1 MQALEGAISGLDSAQ
16 SENLRRLTASLSSSM
31 SIEEDVIASAVKAE
45 VWKSL
50 EPVRQLPQ
58 ILSQTLPRLSSSD
71 SQSFDSGLTED
82 GVKKIL
88 SIELE
93 NLKNSILVEQQDMFD
108 EFSEVSTKIDSGQWN
123 QLGAKLEELDEKIR
137 MLAEDT
143 KDMDGG
149 AASSAAIKELKEEFG
164 TISRELGSLGSQI
177 VSLQKDVSLSSRA
190 MVPEEIRS
198 QLQETF
204 EVKLRSM
211 KNSEAID
218 DVAINE
224 LTNELVE
231 VMVDIISRILQTS
244 DKIVRVADDSSDSDT
259 GVPIASWLSDKEME
273 NVPIQQVEQVLLR
286 SNSKQ
291 EASDKETETMAP
303 VVASADVEDKTNP
316 VVEEEEE
323 ESPPPDNEPGASMT
337 YEKGIDLLKEG
348 RRIFD
353 GGDYS
358 AADEMLEQADLCFQR
373 ALQQNP
379 EDIKAIGN
387 RGNTLMAR
395 AKSKLMLSTMKF
407 EEGIEGAEDDEEQAQ
422 EMLLQ
427 AGRLYRQILEVDPSQ
442 GKAFINWGRVICLRA
457 EISQNV
463 EDFQGAYS
471 LFCNASD
478 KFIAGIDASLET
490 ASEKEAYRLAGTA
503 LIGAHYS
510 ANALGLV
517 DDAYESLLDAESFL
531 ENALGSKNDT
541 LTYSKL
547 DECRDLIARSQR

>member
-1 MQALEGAISGLDSAQ
+1 
-16 SENLRRLTASLSSSM
+16 M

-93 NLKNSILVEQQDMFD
+93 NLKNSILIEQQDMFD
-108 EFSEVSTKIDSGQWN
+108 EFSEVSTKIDSSQWN

-137 MLAEDT
+137 LLGEDT

-149 AASSAAIKELKEEFG
+149 EASSAAILELKEEFG

-177 VSLQKDVSLSSRA
+177 VSLQKDVSSSSGRA
-190 MVPEEIRS
+190 MLPEEIRS
-198 QLQETF
+198 QLQET
-204 EVKLRSM
+204 VQARLKSM
-211 KNSEAID
+211 QNNGAID
-218 DVAINE
+218 EGAIDKFSE
-224 LTNELVE
+224 EIVE
-231 VMVDIISRILQTS
+231 VIIDIISRIVQTS
-244 DKIVRVADDSSDSDT
+244 DRIVRLADDSSDSDT

-273 NVPIQQVEQVLLR
+273 NVPIQQVEQVVF
-286 SNSKQ
+286 SNNNSKL
-291 EASDKETETMAP
+291 EASGREMEVTVP
-303 VVASADVEDKTNP
+303 VVDSANIEDKTSP
-316 VVEEEEE
+316 IVEEKVEKED
-323 ESPPPDNEPGASMT
+323 PPPPENEPSASEI
-337 YEKGIDLLKEG
+337 YENGIELLKEG
-348 RRIFD
+348 RRVFD

-358 AADEMLEQADLCFQR
+358 AADEILEQADVCFQQ
-373 ALQQNP
+373 ALEQNP

-427 AGRLYRQILEVDPSQ
+427 AGRLYRQILEVDQSQ

-478 KFIAGIDASLET
+478 KFIAGIDTSLEP

-503 LIGAHYS
+503 LLGAHYC
-510 ANALGLV
+510 ANALGLA